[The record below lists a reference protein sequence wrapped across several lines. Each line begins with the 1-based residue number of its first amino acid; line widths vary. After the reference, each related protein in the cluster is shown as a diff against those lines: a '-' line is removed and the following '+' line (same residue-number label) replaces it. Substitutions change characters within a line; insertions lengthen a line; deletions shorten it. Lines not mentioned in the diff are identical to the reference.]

1 MPKERQTNAC
11 RERDRQIHAERKTE
25 KYMPKERQTN
35 TCRKRDGQIHAE
47 RKTILYQLV
56 GLSYYR

>member
-1 MPKERQTNAC
+1 MP
-11 RERDRQIHAERKTE
+11 RD
-25 KYMPKERQTN
+25 RQTN
-35 TCRKRDGQIHAE
+35 TCRKRDRQIHAE